1 MVSGFLCLTNC
12 IDVEFNVSLV
22 VSTQRPCRG
31 PCPLPQRKLA
41 TEAAWRAPGEARRVM
56 KRAGGGSQSQL
67 GGPQMEL
74 GGTQSQLVGLGASLE
89 GLRGGGGTG
98 KKKISSIWWYY
109 RTSSPMGLLPKN

>member
-1 MVSGFLCLTNC
+1 
-12 IDVEFNVSLV
+12 
-22 VSTQRPCRG
+22 
-31 PCPLPQRKLA
+31 
-41 TEAAWRAPGEARRVM
+41 
-56 KRAGGGSQSQL
+56 
-67 GGPQMEL
+67 MEL